1 MIISILLAILIGAIY
16 SLFGY
21 LYISV
26 DIKDINLYRPWKI
39 FLIWLFWPIDFLF
52 HVLGALGMVII
63 LISVVIYVSILALGK
78 LCYII
83 YNKVKEKLQNKSK

>member
-1 MIISILLAILIGAIY
+1 MIISILLAILSGFIY

-21 LYISV
+21 MYISL
-26 DIKDINLYRPWKI
+26 DKDINLYRPWKI

-52 HVLGALGMVII
+52 YLLGTLGMFIVI
-63 LISVVIYVSILALGK
+63 ISVVIYVSLLAFGE

-83 YNKVKEKLQNKSK
+83 YSKVKEKLQNKSK